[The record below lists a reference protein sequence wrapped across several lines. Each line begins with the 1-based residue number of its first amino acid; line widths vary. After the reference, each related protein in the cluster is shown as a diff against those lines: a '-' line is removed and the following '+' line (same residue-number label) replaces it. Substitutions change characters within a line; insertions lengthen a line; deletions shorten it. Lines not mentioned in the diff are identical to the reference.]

1 MSSRAIGRRI
11 GEERGV
17 TLIEMLVTVLILGII
32 LGGMTTLFMSASTSE
47 INQTNRHEAQQSARL
62 ALEALRRE
70 IHCAS
75 LVVPNAVPGSS
86 VTITFGSYC
95 PTFIPGQP
103 LVTWCTQE
111 IVNSKRYALWRY
123 PGPSPASCG
132 VTGTT
137 GRTQRADRL
146 TTGQV
151 FNSYAPPDSVNRTLA
166 QLGVILPVDVTPQD
180 AGQRFT
186 LTDKISIRNGGR
198 G

>member
-1 MSSRAIGRRI
+1 MSTRAIARRI
-11 GEERGV
+11 REEQGV
-17 TLIEMLVTVLILGII
+17 TLIEMLTTILILGII

-62 ALEALRRE
+62 AREALRRE

-75 LVVPNAVPGSS
+75 LVSASAGPGSS
-86 VTITFGSYC
+86 VTITLGSWC
-95 PTFIPGQP
+95 PTFVSGQP

-111 IVNSKRYALWRY
+111 IVPSKRYALWRY

-137 GRTQRADRL
+137 GRTQRTDHL

-151 FNSYAPPDSVNRTLA
+151 FSSYVPPDSVNRTLGK
-166 QLGVILPVDVTPQD
+166 LGVILPVDLTPQD
-180 AGQRFT
+180 AMQRFT
-186 LTDKISIRNGGR
+186 LTDKIAIRNGGR